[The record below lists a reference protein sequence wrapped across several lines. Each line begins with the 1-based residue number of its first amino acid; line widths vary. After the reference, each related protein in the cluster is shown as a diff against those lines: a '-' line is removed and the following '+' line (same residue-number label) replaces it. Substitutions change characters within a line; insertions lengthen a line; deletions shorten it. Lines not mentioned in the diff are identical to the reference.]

1 MRILTSIACVILAA
15 GLAAGCWQRDPT
27 ADHAATEPVE
37 PAAEPASKPSAAAS
51 RAPAPDPPKPLAD
64 LAFKPSFRRWA
75 VICSK
80 EAQRAGLGDLVTA
93 ELGSLKG
100 LKLVEREQLEAATK
114 ELELAAVGESPAAAT
129 RLKMGQLLGA
139 DALLMLSLEG
149 SDPNRALKVVV
160 SECLCGARLRIAY
173 LPYDRSKAD
182 GLPRACAE
190 IVVQVCGHFAG
201 GIRQIV
207 GVSPLLSKNL
217 VDGLQRHVYDL
228 PSE

>member
-1 MRILTSIACVILAA
+1 MIRPLTTRPPSRSNRPRNRPPSRRP
-15 GLAAGCWQRDPT
+15 QR
-27 ADHAATEPVE
+27 
-37 PAAEPASKPSAAAS
+37 
-51 RAPAPDPPKPLAD
+51 RGPAPDPPKPLAD

-100 LKLVEREQLEAATK
+100 LKLVKRKQLEAATK

-182 GLPRACAE
+182 GLPWACAE

-217 VDGLQRHVYDL
+217 VDRLQHRVYDL